1 MIAKLILA
9 LVMMSV
15 GMLALKYFTH
25 RNERKKVK
33 VKTRRPNQ
41 NAGQKTEQDRVEN
54 LVWDEQTQ
62 SYRVKH

>member
-1 MIAKLILA
+1 MVAKLILA
-9 LVMMSV
+9 LIMMSV

-33 VKTRRPNQ
+33 IKTRRPNQ
-41 NAGQKTEQDRVEN
+41 DGEQDRVEN

-62 SYRVKH
+62 SYRVKR

>member
-9 LVMMSV
+9 LVIMSV

-33 VKTRRPNQ
+33 VKTRRSHQ
-41 NAGQKTEQDRVEN
+41 DGQRNRVEN

-62 SYRVKH
+62 SYRVKR